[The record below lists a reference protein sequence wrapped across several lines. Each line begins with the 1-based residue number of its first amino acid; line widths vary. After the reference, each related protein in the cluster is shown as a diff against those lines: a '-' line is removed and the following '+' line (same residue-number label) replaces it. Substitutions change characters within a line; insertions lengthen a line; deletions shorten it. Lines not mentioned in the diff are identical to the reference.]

1 MEVIILG
8 DTSSLFVLSQCVTC
22 SPVRW
27 ICTTWIGNFRDGE
40 IWTQLPEFISF
51 LLSYLNLSPRWGLK
65 NNSSDLR
72 KKTTNWG
79 FLVIVIVQL
88 SYCLKLQRAYCSS
101 GFSHPLFSSVIFEV
115 YWRVR
120 ELIKKERKQVTRC
133 GGGRTSFTTHP
144 SLSYLRIIIRPSQC
158 PSPLKLCCRPRKSHK
173 KKNKTK
179 QNRELLT
186 V

>member
-1 MEVIILG
+1 MDLY
-8 DTSSLFVLSQCVTC
+8 QYN
-22 SPVRW
+22 
-27 ICTTWIGNFRDGE
+27 TTWIGNFRDDD

-51 LLSYLNLSPRWGLK
+51 LLSYLSLSPRWGLK
-65 NNSSDLR
+65 NNGSDLR
-72 KKTTNWG
+72 KKTTNWRI
-79 FLVIVIVQL
+79 LVVVIVQL
-88 SYCLKLQRAYCSS
+88 FYYLKLQRAYCSS

-133 GGGRTSFTTHP
+133 GGANHFTTHP

-158 PSPLKLCCRPRKSHK
+158 PSPLKLCCRLRKSHQK
-173 KKNKTK
+173 KTKIK

-186 V
+186 GTEHELTVKLASE

>member
-1 MEVIILG
+1 MEITILG
-8 DTSSLFVLSQCVTC
+8 DRSSLFALSQCVTC
-22 SPVRW
+22 SPVWW
-27 ICTTWIGNFRDGE
+27 ICTTWISNFRDDD
-40 IWTQLPEFISF
+40 IWPQLPELFRF
-51 LLSYLNLSPRWGLK
+51 CWGLK

-79 FLVIVIVQL
+79 FLVVVIVQL

-101 GFSHPLFSSVIFEV
+101 SFSHPLFSGVIFEV

-133 GGGRTSFTTHP
+133 GGAEPFHHP
-144 SLSYLRIIIRPSQC
+144 PIPVVPTDNYTAFPVSQPSQTLL
-158 PSPLKLCCRPRKSHK
+158 SSSKIAQK
-173 KKNKTK
+173 KKNRK
-179 QNRELLT
+179 LLT

>member
-1 MEVIILG
+1 MVDLYHVNKQF
-8 DTSSLFVLSQCVTC
+8 S
-22 SPVRW
+22 RW
-27 ICTTWIGNFRDGE
+27 RHLTTTTRI
-40 IWTQLPEFISF
+40 ISF

-79 FLVIVIVQL
+79 FLVVVIVQL

-101 GFSHPLFSSVIFEV
+101 SFSHPLFSGVIFEV

-133 GGGRTSFTTHP
+133 GGTEPFHHP
-144 SLSYLRIIIRPSQC
+144 PIPVVPTDNYTAFPVSQPSQTLLSSSKI
-158 PSPLKLCCRPRKSHK
+158 PHK
-173 KKNKTK
+173 KKQGTVNGLMET
-179 QNRELLT
+179 EHELT
-186 V
+186 VKLATE